1 MSDPYA
7 NLITQAQGFYTAL
20 SKDNTR
26 DWWLAHKADY
36 DTKLKSPA
44 LALLDDM
51 RTPLE
56 QLSGEAITHKLFRPH
71 RDVRFSK
78 DKTPYSTHLHMMW
91 TVAGGGRQDPVFF
104 FGIAPDHVT
113 VGAGMTGFDKPVLED
128 WRKFVDLDGPR
139 VAGIIDGVTAHGFT
153 PREAALKRVPATF
166 DANHPQGDLLKHK
179 SFVLSGKLQRGG
191 ALTDDLYRAFSQL
204 WPLNDLLISIASA

>member
-44 LALLDDM
+44 LALVDDM
-51 RTPLE
+51 RAPLE

-153 PREAALKRVPATF
+153 PREAALKRVPPTF

-179 SFVLSGKLQRGG
+179 SFVLSGKLQRSG